1 MIFVGYQG
9 IGKSTLAGKNN
20 YIDLES
26 GNFWVTDSDG
36 ITYRPSEWIAIYVNM
51 AQHLS
56 NQGYNVM
63 MSSHKALRDE
73 LNRRN
78 IKYYTVYPSHEL
90 KDVWIAKLQERKRL
104 AYLKARQWG
113 CSNMV
118 RLTKVKDKYLSEVK
132 LNWAQKELL
141 QKLQDAAEH
150 HKRLVL
156 LKGRRVN

>member
-26 GNFWVTDSDG
+26 GNFWVTNSDG

-56 NQGYNVM
+56 NQGYHVM

-90 KDVWIAKLQERKRL
+90 KDVWIAKLQERYNRTKLEKDYKALKNAEACYDENIDDL
-104 AYLKARQWG
+104 ALELHHHEIVNHNYILEDELNSIISK
-113 CSNMV
+113 S
-118 RLTKVKDKYLSEVK
+118 LS
-132 LNWAQKELL
+132 
-141 QKLQDAAEH
+141 
-150 HKRLVL
+150 
-156 LKGRRVN
+156 